1 MNDTIKASELITNPD
16 GSIFHLHLHPEEL
29 ANLILLVGDPGR
41 VEMIAANFDTVEV
54 KRRNREFFTIT
65 GYYRNNRIS
74 VISTGI
80 GTDNIDIVLN
90 ELDALANIDLHTRK
104 IKPEIQYLRIVRIG
118 TSGSLQPDV
127 PIGSYVISEISIG
140 MDGVLHFY
148 KNNEKVRLPLI
159 ESSFVWQCEW
169 IPEAARPY
177 AVASSSS
184 LVECLYNS
192 EKTVKGV
199 TLTANGFYGPQGR
212 ALRLPIQMEE
222 INDRIAQFSLQKMR
236 VINYEMESA
245 AIAGLSAMLGHHA
258 VTICLVIANRANG
271 DALPDYQSEMAQL
284 VAYTLNQLTQ

>member
-1 MNDTIKASELITNPD
+1 MNHTIKASELITNPD

-29 ANLILLVGDPGR
+29 ADLVLLVGDPGR
-41 VEMIAANFDTVEV
+41 VEMIAAHFDTVEV

-90 ELDALANIDLHTRK
+90 ELDALANIDLRTRK

-118 TSGSLQPDV
+118 TSGSLQPNV

-148 KNNEKVRLPLI
+148 KNNEKARIPMI
-159 ESSFVWQCEW
+159 ESSFVRQCEW

-177 AVASSSS
+177 AVASSPR
-184 LVECLYNS
+184 LVECLHDS
-192 EKTVKGV
+192 EKTIKGI

-212 ALRLPIQMEE
+212 ALRLPIQMED
-222 INDRIAQFSLQKMR
+222 INDRIADFSLQEMR
-236 VINYEMESA
+236 IINYEMESA

-284 VAYTLNQLTQ
+284 ITYTLNQLTQ